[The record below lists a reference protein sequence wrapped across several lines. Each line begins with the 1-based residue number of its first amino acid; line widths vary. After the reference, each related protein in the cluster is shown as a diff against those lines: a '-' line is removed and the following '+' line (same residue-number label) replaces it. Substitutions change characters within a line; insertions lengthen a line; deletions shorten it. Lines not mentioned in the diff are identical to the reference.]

1 MQFQPRFNWSGHF
14 DAKCAWNFF
23 QKTQDL
29 YWLFR
34 LPRKYVYRSPKILF
48 CLEYRGQSYGKLANH
63 LIHDIHLWLLLWYHG
78 EKHVKMS
85 HKLCS
90 RQLYWCLWNHLWL
103 CCVPLFVQL
112 EHMLQNVI
120 QITSMQGM
128 KYYFCT
134 NIRSML
140 LYFIKCSSANCT
152 W

>member
-1 MQFQPRFNWSGHF
+1 MGILMQNVPDIS
-14 DAKCAWNFF
+14 
-23 QKTQDL
+23 
-29 YWLFR
+29 FR
-34 LPRKYVYRSPKILF
+34 KLRIFIDYSDYQENMSPKILF